1 MNKNLFQCLL
11 FFIIAL
17 LSAATTFTTDCKN
30 QHVRRIYF
38 SEQDNMCGPG
48 SSDAVFVQF
57 FFEDR

>member
-1 MNKNLFQCLL
+1 MNKNLS
-11 FFIIAL
+11 FFMTIFLVAL
-17 LSAATTFTTDCKN
+17 LPSATFTTDCKN